1 VGFLRGSV
9 PWRDRVPT
17 ACWSPTPKVISS
29 ATSGPPVPD
38 LDVEAG
44 YDSIS
49 NALIRVEEPLVDAAL
64 DDVPP
69 GLEDELGSHDA
80 QLRETTASI
89 DRYLRA
95 FEAGSMPEAIC
106 APRLAELSDR
116 RAELTTHRDHLQV
129 QLRSTAPV
137 APSRQET
144 GRARRERAERPH
156 RGKRGTDQAG
166 RSPLWSTESKSAP
179 TAERTGPVTGQTA

>member
-1 VGFLRGSV
+1 L
-9 PWRDRVPT
+9 
-17 ACWSPTPKVISS
+17 PTPKVISS

-38 LDVEAG
+38 FDVEAG
-44 YDSIS
+44 YEAWVLIYDSIS

-69 GLEDELGSHDA
+69 GLEDELASTDA

-116 RAELTTHRDHLQV
+116 RAEL
-129 QLRSTAPV
+129 S
-137 APSRQET
+137 EN
-144 GRARRERAERPH
+144 
-156 RGKRGTDQAG
+156 AG
-166 RSPLWSTESKSAP
+166 P
-179 TAERTGPVTGQTA
+179 